1 MRTVP
6 SSEAEAMRLGM
17 AGFQLTQLTVRV
29 WPVSSAIG
37 SSPRRCQMYTLW
49 SVATDKESNKTGG
62 RKQGSNC
69 RGINVKDNTDRNLES
84 LKKLNERKKH
94 FIIFHKEIWGKGA
107 EE

>member
-49 SVATDKESNKTGG
+49 SVAIDKESNKTGG
-62 RKQGSNC
+62 RKQGPNC
-69 RGINVKDNTDRNLES
+69 RGINVKDNTDRNF
-84 LKKLNERKKH
+84 KV
-94 FIIFHKEIWGKGA
+94 
-107 EE
+107 